1 MARSE
6 HSWAFFRAGGVDQVS
21 LRGAADVENLASL
34 DKKLWVAL
42 ACPTTGT
49 ELDDKTLA
57 LIDADGDGRIR
68 PPEILGAID
77 WCKKVFTK
85 LDVLFDK
92 DGPLPLS
99 AFSTET
105 PEGKSV
111 RASAKRILKKLG
123 KPDADAITLD
133 DAAKAV
139 EAFDQAACNGDG
151 IVPPEATDDEA
162 LKKAIEDVRATMG
175 GKADRSG
182 KEGVDQAAVD
192 EFFTKASELL
202 AWADEG
208 KAEIARPAGEASE
221 AAAAAYTAVAA
232 KVDDYFLRCKL
243 VAFDPKAAAGL
254 NAQDA
259 DFAALAAKAL
269 TAGDA
274 AVEQLPLARVEGARP
289 LPLDGGLNPA
299 WAARVHALATDTLA
313 PLLGGAKHTLSEADW
328 AQVKAKLEAHLA
340 WSAKKPSGKVAE
352 LGEARLRELDAA
364 GAKDALTALIAADEE
379 VREDYTKIASVE
391 QALRYR
397 RDFVR
402 LLRNFVNFSEFYQRK
417 GATFQAGTLFLDARS
432 CDLVIYVN
440 DAAKHAKLA
449 GLSSAY
455 LAYCDITRPNGEK
468 KAIVA
473 AFTGGDTDDLMV
485 GRNGVFYDRSGKDWD
500 ATITAIIENP
510 ISIRQAFWAP
520 YKRFVR
526 LIEEQVAKRAAE
538 KEKASTAKID
548 EAAAKAATA
557 DQTHAPTPGAPAAPP
572 AEPPKKVDVGM
583 VAAVGVAVAGFATFL
598 TGVIGVFLGL
608 GIWMPFGILAVLL
621 AISTPSMLIA
631 WLKLRRRN
639 LGPILDA
646 NGWAVNASARIN
658 VPFGTALTSLR
669 TLPEGSSRDLDD
681 PFAEKK
687 SPWKLYVLL
696 LVLLVA
702 GVLWTL
708 GKLDGYLPASV
719 QASQVLHKK
728 AAAPAPDGSAAPA
741 ATAAP

>member
-1 MARSE
+1 
-6 HSWAFFRAGGVDQVS
+6 
-21 LRGAADVENLASL
+21 L
-34 DKKLWVAL
+34 
-42 ACPTTGT
+42 
-49 ELDDKTLA
+49 
-57 LIDADGDGRIR
+57 
-68 PPEILGAID
+68 
-77 WCKKVFTK
+77 
-85 LDVLFDK
+85 
-92 DGPLPLS
+92 
-99 AFSTET
+99 
-105 PEGKSV
+105 
-111 RASAKRILKKLG
+111 
-123 KPDADAITLD
+123 
-133 DAAKAV
+133 
-139 EAFDQAACNGDG
+139 
-151 IVPPEATDDEA
+151 
-162 LKKAIEDVRATMG
+162 
-175 GKADRSG
+175 
-182 KEGVDQAAVD
+182 
-192 EFFTKASELL
+192 
-202 AWADEG
+202 
-208 KAEIARPAGEASE
+208 
-221 AAAAAYTAVAA
+221 
-232 KVDDYFLRCKL
+232 
-243 VAFDPKAAAGL
+243 
-254 NAQDA
+254 
-259 DFAALAAKAL
+259 
-269 TAGDA
+269 
-274 AVEQLPLARVEGARP
+274 
-289 LPLDGGLNPA
+289 
-299 WAARVHALATDTLA
+299 
-313 PLLGGAKHTLSEADW
+313 
-328 AQVKAKLEAHLA
+328 KAKLESHLA
-340 WSAKKPSGKVAE
+340 WAAKKPSGKVAE
-352 LGEARLRELDAA
+352 LGEARLRELYAA
-364 GAKDALTALIAADEE
+364 GAKAAITALISADEE

-432 CDLVIYVN
+432 CDLVIYVS

-500 ATITAIIENP
+500 ATITTIIENP
-510 ISIRQAFWAP
+510 ISIRQAFWTP
-520 YKRFVR
+520 YKRLVR

-538 KEKASTAKID
+538 KEKASTAQMD

-557 DQTHAPTPGAPAAPP
+557 DQTHAPAAAAPAAPAAP
-572 AEPPKKVDVGM
+572 EAPKKVDVGM

-608 GIWMPFGILAVLL
+608 GLWMPFGILAVLL

-687 SPWKLYVLL
+687 SPWKLYVVL
-696 LVLLVA
+696 LVLLAA

-708 GKLDGYLPASV
+708 GKLDRYLPASV
-719 QASQVLHKK
+719 QASHLLHEK
-728 AAAPAPDGSAAPA
+728 AAAPAPAEGTAPA
-741 ATAAP
+741 ATAAPAAP

>member
-1 MARSE
+1 MARNG

-49 ELDDKTLA
+49 ELDDRTLA
-57 LIDADGDGRIR
+57 LIDADCDGRIR

-77 WCKKVFTK
+77 WCKQVFTK

-123 KPDADAITLD
+123 KADADSITLD

-151 IVPPEATDDEA
+151 IVPPEATEDEA
-162 LKKAIEDVRATMG
+162 LKKAIEDVRAAMG

-192 EFFTKASELL
+192 EFFTQASALL

-208 KAEIARPAGEASE
+208 KAEVSRPAGDASE
-221 AAAAAYTAVAA
+221 AAASAYAAVSA

-243 VAFDPKAAAGL
+243 AAFDPKAAAGL

-274 AVEQLPLARVEGARP
+274 AVEQLPLARVEASRP

-299 WAARVHALATDTLA
+299 WAARVHALAKDTLA

-328 AQVKAKLEAHLA
+328 SDVKAKLEAHLA
-340 WSAKKPSGKVAE
+340 WSAKKPTGKVAE
-352 LGEARLRELDAA
+352 LGEARLRELAAA
-364 GAKDALTALIAADEE
+364 GTKDALTALIAADEE

-520 YKRFVR
+520 YKRLVR

-538 KEKASTAKID
+538 KEAASTAKID
-548 EAAAKAATA
+548 ETAAKAATA
-557 DQTHAPTPGAPAAPP
+557 DQTPAPAPGAPAAAP
-572 AEPPKKVDVGM
+572 AEAPKKVDVGM

-646 NGWAVNASARIN
+646 NGWAINASARIN

-669 TLPEGSSRDLDD
+669 ALPEGSSRDLDD

-696 LVLLVA
+696 LVLLAA

-708 GKLDGYLPASV
+708 GKLDGFLPRSV
-719 QASQVLHKK
+719 QASHVL
-728 AAAPAPDGSAAPA
+728 DR
-741 ATAAP
+741 

>member
-1 MARSE
+1 MARNG

-77 WCKKVFTK
+77 WCKQVFAK

-111 RASAKRILKKLG
+111 RASAKRILKMLG
-123 KPDADAITLD
+123 KADADSITLD

-151 IVPPEATDDEA
+151 IVPPEATEDEA
-162 LKKAIEDVRATMG
+162 LKKAIEDVRAAMG
-175 GKADRSG
+175 GKLDRSG
-182 KEGVDQAAVD
+182 KEGIDQAAVD
-192 EFFTKASELL
+192 EFFTQASALL

-208 KAEIARPAGEASE
+208 KAEVARPAGDASE
-221 AAAAAYTAVAA
+221 AAASAYSAVSA

-243 VAFDPKAAAGL
+243 AAFDPKAAAGL

-274 AVEQLPLARVEGARP
+274 AVEQLPLARIEASRP

-299 WAARVHALATDTLA
+299 WAARVHALAKDTLA

-328 AQVKAKLEAHLA
+328 SDVKAKLEAHLA
-340 WSAKKPSGKVAE
+340 WSAKKPTGKVAE
-352 LGEARLRELDAA
+352 LGEARLRELAAA

-520 YKRFVR
+520 YKRLVR

-548 EAAAKAATA
+548 ETAAKAATA
-557 DQTHAPTPGAPAAPP
+557 DQTPAPAPGAPPAAP
-572 AEPPKKVDVGM
+572 AEAPKKVDVGM

-669 TLPEGSSRDLDD
+669 ALPDGSSRDLDD

-708 GKLDGYLPASV
+708 GKLDGFLPRSV
-719 QASQVLHKK
+719 QASHLLH
-728 AAAPAPDGSAAPA
+728 S
-741 ATAAP
+741 